1 MILDQAV
8 IIPVYEG
15 VPILKAWQAR
25 PLASEALHREITTAL
40 RTRASVRA
48 KGGEMYKLSQLPID
62 ESHIDIDDDIME
74 DIKVRLCFVT
84 SLKRGKQ
91 IQVSQ
96 TDCWKYKVG

>member
-8 IIPVYEG
+8 VIPVYEG

-25 PLASEALHREITTAL
+25 PLASEALHGEIATAL
-40 RTRASVRA
+40 RTRASVRT
-48 KGGEMYKLSQLPID
+48 KGDEMYKLSQLQIDGSPID
-62 ESHIDIDDDIME
+62 ISDDIIE

-91 IQVSQ
+91 IQVSW
-96 TDCWKYKVG
+96 TGCC